1 MQTNEYRD
9 LPLKRPRG
17 SIGVLILKIVIPLVI
32 LATGA
37 AAGLYLKEGA
47 PKVRTNRPKASL
59 PMVEVMTVQP
69 ERVTMN
75 VSAMGA
81 VIPKQEVEIKSQV
94 SGVIDWVSEA
104 FEPGQVVE
112 KGDVILKID
121 SRDYAIAVRRSKG
134 EVAAAKAKLDLEK
147 GNQAVAKEELAFI
160 QKTAPKAV
168 TDTALAL
175 RMPQLAQAE
184 VALDL
189 AKAALEQAK
198 LNLSRTTIRA
208 PFSGMITE
216 RLVNVGSYAGNQS
229 HLVTLVS
236 IDEYWIEA
244 AVPMDRL
251 THIDLGQSG
260 GVPVQITSSGSGGI
274 WEGRTVRLTGT
285 FTPSTRMA
293 KLLVAVAN
301 PLGLKTQKVTVPLM
315 LGDYVQ
321 MEIQGRTL
329 DHVIALPRHALR
341 EDQMV
346 WIVDEGRL
354 TLRPVEIAWKNSGKI
369 FVSSGLTG
377 NEQVILSDLVTP
389 VAGMPLQIAT
399 PKEDDVPDKKRPKA
413 GRAAPSSLAA
423 VAAQPFMKKT
433 FADFNFLQGHR

>member
-9 LPLKRPRG
+9 LTLKRPRR
-17 SIGVLILKIVIPLVI
+17 SIGVLILKIVIPMVI

-37 AAGLYLKEGA
+37 AAGLYLKEGE
-47 PKVRTNRPKASL
+47 PKVRKTRPRASL
-59 PMVEVMTVQP
+59 PMVDVMTIQP
-69 ERVTMN
+69 ERVTMD
-75 VSAMGA
+75 VSAMGV
-81 VIPKQEVEIKSQV
+81 VIPKQAVEIKSQV
-94 SGVIDWVSEA
+94 SGMIDWVSNA

-121 SRDYAIAVRRSKG
+121 SRDYAIAIRRSKG
-134 EVAAAKAKLDLEK
+134 DVAAAKAKLDLEK

-168 TDTALAL
+168 TDPSLAL
-175 RMPQLAQAE
+175 RVPQLAQAE

-198 LNLSRTTIRA
+198 LNFSRTTIRA

-216 RLVNVGSYAGNQS
+216 RLVNMGSYAGNQS

-236 IDEYWIEA
+236 VDEYWIEA
-244 AVPMDRL
+244 AVPLDRL
-251 THIDLGQSG
+251 AHLDLGQSD
-260 GVPVQITSSGSGGI
+260 GVPVRILSSGSGGV

-293 KLLVAVAN
+293 KLLVTVTD
-301 PLGLKTQKVTVPLM
+301 PLGLKTKKATVPLM

-321 MEIQGRTL
+321 VEIQGRTL
-329 DHVIALPRHALR
+329 DHVIALPRYALR
-341 EDQMV
+341 EDNVV
-346 WIVDEGRL
+346 WIADEGRL
-354 TLRPVEIAWKNSGKI
+354 TLRPVEIAWKNSAKI

-377 NEQVILSDLVTP
+377 DEQVILSDLVTP
-389 VAGMPLQIAT
+389 VEGMALQIAT
-399 PKEDDVPDKKRPKA
+399 AKEDDVPDKKRPGA
-413 GRAAPSSLAA
+413 GTTDPSSLATVTA
-423 VAAQPFMKKT
+423 NPVINSAEDQP
-433 FADFNFLQGHR
+433 LQ